1 MYRIAYDI
9 VLLSLAIH
17 LCHLAGVL
25 LNISQSS
32 SQLVCVLLQLLQEQF
47 LHADQLSKLGH

>member
-9 VLLSLAIH
+9 VLLSFAVD
-17 LCHLAGVL
+17 AGNLGGVFF
-25 LNISQSS
+25 NISQSS

-47 LHADQLSKLGH
+47 LHTDQLSKLGH

>member
-9 VLLSLAIH
+9 VLLSFAID
-17 LCHLAGVL
+17 LCHLGGVL